1 MKIYYDYVRQEL
13 LTEQEAKG
21 YTEQDAW
28 EDKDAIGEFIINHY
42 SYNEIIEKLPP
53 DFIEEIVTTITER
66 RLENPDYFL
75 VREFPD

>member
-28 EDKDAIGEFIINHY
+28 EDKDAIWEFIINHY
-42 SYNEIIEKLPP
+42 SYNEIIEKFPP
-53 DFIEEIVTTITER
+53 DFIEEIVKMITER
-66 RLENPDYFL
+66 RLENKSLFC
-75 VREFPD
+75 VRDF

>member
-21 YTEQDAW
+21 YTEQDTR
-28 EDKDAIGEFIINHY
+28 EDKDVIWEFIINHY

-53 DFIEEIVTTITER
+53 DFIEEIVKTITER
-66 RLENPDYFL
+66 RLENESLFC
-75 VREFPD
+75 VRDF

>member
-13 LTEQEAKG
+13 LTEQEAKE

-53 DFIEEIVTTITER
+53 DFIEEIVKTITER
-66 RLENPDYFL
+66 RLENKSLFCIRDF
-75 VREFPD
+75 

>member
-28 EDKDAIGEFIINHY
+28 EDIDAIGEFVINHY
-42 SYNEIIEKLPP
+42 SYNEFIEKLPP
-53 DFIEEIVTTITER
+53 DFIKEIVKTITER
-66 RLENPDYFL
+66 RLENKNLFC

>member
-21 YTEQDAW
+21 YTEQDAR
-28 EDKDAIGEFIINHY
+28 EDKDVIWEFIINHY

-53 DFIEEIVTTITER
+53 DFIEEIVKTITER
-66 RLENPDYFL
+66 RLENESLFC
-75 VREFPD
+75 VREF